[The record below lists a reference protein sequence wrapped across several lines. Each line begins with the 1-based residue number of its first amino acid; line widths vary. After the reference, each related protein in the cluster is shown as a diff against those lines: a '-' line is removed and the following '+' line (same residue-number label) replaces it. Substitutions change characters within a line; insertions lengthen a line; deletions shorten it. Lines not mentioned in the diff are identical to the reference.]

1 MPQGSM
7 KYPDATTQVESI
19 SFPIVVQFSHSN
31 NRIFLFTGFIAVFP
45 TTSFPKHNTLCL
57 FGVVF

>member
-7 KYPDATTQVESI
+7 KYPDTTTQVESI
-19 SFPIVVQFSHSN
+19 SFSIIVQFSHSN
-31 NRIFLFTGFIAVFP
+31 NRIFLFTGFIAIFP
-45 TTSFPKHNTLCL
+45 TTSFSKQNMPCL